1 MLKEKVKAME
11 EVIQKYENTP
21 MDSQTITPDQYLVNK
36 LAFENHLNDKTNGY
50 ILLCGARCEHTSKM
64 KKVLNTFS
72 TLKKV
77 EHAKIRLNC

>member
-1 MLKEKVKAME
+1 ME

-50 ILLCGARCEHTSKM
+50 ILRSKVRTYEQNE
-64 KKVLNTFS
+64 KSSKYFLN
-72 TLKKV
+72 LVKV
-77 EHAKIRLNC
+77 EHTKIRLNC